1 MVHYGGNGS
10 WACILMT
17 TKKTRESVSSQFG
30 EPEKN
35 HLKFSNYRFIMEV
48 AEVGCAF

>member
-1 MVHYGGNGS
+1 MVHYGGSRS
-10 WACILMT
+10 WVCILMT
-17 TKKTRESVSSQFG
+17 SEKTCESVSPQVR

-35 HLKFSNYRFIMEV
+35 HLKISKYRFIMEV